1 MRHPLTLAAPML
13 GLALILSA
21 CGSSSGVAAPSSG
34 ATGPT
39 AAGST
44 IPSAAPATSTAA
56 GPTIPPSAVRAA
68 AATCTAPTTATTAQT
83 EGPYYKAGAPAAA
96 DLVTD
101 GMAGTRVLLTGL
113 VLGTDCAPIAN
124 AKVETWQADAS
135 GTYDNTGYVLR
146 GYVLTDSDGRY
157 AIRTIVP
164 GEYPGR
170 TEHIHVKITPPGGA
184 TLTTQLYFPGAA
196 ANDSDGIYSPDM
208 LLTMTQDGDALIG
221 TYTFIVGA

>member
-1 MRHPLTLAAPML
+1 MRHPLTLASSML
-13 GLALILSA
+13 GLALLLAS
-21 CGSSSGVAAPSSG
+21 CGSSSGTAAPS
-34 ATGPT
+34 TGVTGST
-39 AAGST
+39 AAGT
-44 IPSAAPATSTAA
+44 TTPSEATSTAA
-56 GPTIPPSAVRAA
+56 GPTTLPAAPSASAA
-68 AATCTAPTTATTAQT
+68 SCTAPATATTAQT
-83 EGPYYKAGAPAAA
+83 EGPYYKAGAPASA

-101 GMAGTRVLLTGL
+101 GMAGTRVVLTGL

-135 GTYDNTGYVLR
+135 GTYDNTGYTLR
-146 GYVLTDSDGRY
+146 GYVMTDSDGRY
-157 AIRTIVP
+157 TLRTIVP

-208 LLTMTQDGDALIG
+208 LLTVTQDGNALIG